1 MSYLELQSAAVETEP
16 QLRLARLWWVIG
28 WGMVVFIGVSCLEPA
43 RYVVDVHVWDKAEH
57 ALAFFGMS
65 VWFGGLV
72 RKSRYPAVALAMLL
86 FGGGIE
92 IAQGAMGWGRDPD
105 IRDFVADSVGITVA
119 LILLYLGLGA
129 WTRWVE
135 GLIWRSR
142 DRAVSEGIPSGG
154 DRERS

>member
-1 MSYLELQSAAVETEP
+1 MTFLELQSVAVETEP

-28 WGMVVFIGVSCLEPA
+28 WGMVLFIGVSCLEPA
-43 RYVVDVHVWDKAEH
+43 RYVADVHLWDKAEH
-57 ALAFFGMS
+57 ALAFSGMS

-72 RKSRYPAVALAMLL
+72 RRSRYPLVALAMLL

-105 IRDFVADSVGITVA
+105 IHDFVADAVGITA
-119 LILLYLGLGA
+119 AMILVYLGLGA

-142 DRAVSEGIPSGG
+142 DRGRP
-154 DRERS
+154 